1 MSDTNKDINNELN
14 IENNENAPIV
24 KPKSKKESIFNL
36 TVKKITKSTKKKDE
50 MPKDEEK
57 SDSEENPKVKKKTA
71 KEKVVKEKAPK
82 EKPTAK
88 KPVKEKNA
96 KPKPQ
101 EIEKKPTKKAKE
113 DNTAEDIELK
123 ESAESIEAVEV
134 IETMVTVD
142 NTDVIESTESIENTE
157 NIPEPEI
164 KVDDKKKKST
174 KEKGVKEKAIKKK
187 PVKEKAPKEKIE
199 KNKKSKEMPKEKSI
213 EEQPEDKPEKK
224 SANKKKDAPKAEKK
238 APPKKE
244 KPKNEKKPTAK
255 PEKKTNEKW
264 SIKQLGGYLFA
275 KMLRGGASELHAKAD
290 EVNKLNVFP
299 VPDGDTG
306 DNMTMTIESG
316 VASLDNIDTDDLAEV
331 LKVAS
336 RGMLLG
342 ARGNSGVILSQF
354 FAGMAKGLE
363 NVETADATKL
373 AHALELGVQQAYTSV
388 MTPTEGTILT
398 VAREAVEYAVSRVT
412 KKSTVQTLFSDLVN
426 EMNASLQRTPEIL
439 PILGEAGVVDS
450 GGAGLLYI
458 IDGLNRVLNGEDL
471 EDNENSV
478 LPQVKKTP
486 TTDAN
491 FGPDS
496 KMEFGYC
503 TELLVQLMNR
513 KMKDNPFDLDALKLY
528 LASYGDSIVAFQ
540 TESIVKIHV
549 HTLRPDKI
557 MRYMLKFGDFI
568 SVKVENMSLQH
579 SEIIEK
585 DEADTIADAPKEM
598 PKKKYGIV
606 AVSNGDGISN
616 LFKEL
621 GADQIVDGG
630 QTNNPSTNDFIAAF
644 DKINAENIF
653 VFPNNGNIIMA
664 AGQAA
669 EIYEKAKV
677 YVVPSKSIGAGY
689 VAMSSMGFDFSEPD
703 DLMVEAKEA
712 IDRITA
718 AYVSPAVRDA
728 DMNGLHITDGD
739 TMGIIGKEIVISGPD
754 KMVSTYGLIDILLTE
769 TDRFMITIFHGK
781 DATIEERDQLAEYML
796 NTYPLVE
803 AYYVDGGQDIY
814 PFLFVAE

>member
-1 MSDTNKDINNELN
+1 MSDTNKDINTEVT
-14 IENNENAPIV
+14 IENNDTPSVA
-24 KPKSKKESIFNL
+24 KPKKASLFKTAVKKVTKPPKKKED
-36 TVKKITKSTKKKDE
+36 K
-50 MPKDEEK
+50 PKAENK
-57 SDSEENPKVKKKTA
+57 SDSEEKKNSEAKDAEDKAAKEKTTAKKPAKEKAVKPKPQKNEKKESKKAKEAAEKKKAKLPENIDDTEVLKEGEAVATVDDTVVVESPKIKENITEPENKGDEKKKKTT
-71 KEKVVKEKAPK
+71 KE
-82 EKPTAK
+82 
-88 KPVKEKNA
+88 KPVKEKQDKEKSA
-96 KPKPQ
+96 KKPKEKNKKPK
-101 EIEKKPTKKAKE
+101 EKSEKKPT
-113 DNTAEDIELK
+113 D
-123 ESAESIEAVEV
+123 
-134 IETMVTVD
+134 
-142 NTDVIESTESIENTE
+142 EN
-157 NIPEPEI
+157 P
-164 KVDDKKKKST
+164 DKKSPDKKSET
-174 KEKGVKEKAIKKK
+174 
-187 PVKEKAPKEKIE
+187 
-199 KNKKSKEMPKEKSI
+199 
-213 EEQPEDKPEKK
+213 
-224 SANKKKDAPKAEKK
+224 PKAEKK
-238 APPKKE
+238 TSLKKE
-244 KPKNEKKPTAK
+244 KTKSEKKSAAK
-255 PEKKTNEKW
+255 PEKKTSEKW

-275 KMLRGGASELHAKAD
+275 KMLRGGATELHAKAD

-306 DNMTMTIESG
+306 DNMSMTIKSG

-331 LKVAS
+331 LRVAS

-363 NVETADATKL
+363 NVETADAKKL

-458 IDGLNRVLNGEDL
+458 IDGLNRVLNGEEI
-471 EDNENSV
+471 EDND
-478 LPQVKKTP
+478 TP
-486 TTDAN
+486 LLSNAKPISIN
-491 FGPDS
+491 EGGFGPDS
-496 KMEFGYC
+496 TMEYGYC
-503 TELLVQLMNR
+503 TELLVQLIN
-513 KMKDNPFDLDALKLY
+513 KKTEEYPFDLDALKLY

-540 TESIVKIHV
+540 TESVVKIHV

-557 MRYMLKFGDFI
+557 MRYMLKRGDFI

-579 SEIIEK
+579 SSLIEK
-585 DEADTIADAPKEM
+585 EEKENKIEAPVEI

-616 LFKEL
+616 LFREL

-630 QTNNPSTNDFIAAF
+630 QTNNPSTNDFIDAF
-644 DKINAENIF
+644 DMINAENIF

-677 YVVPSKSIGAGY
+677 YVIPSKSIGAGY
-689 VAMSSMGFDFSEPD
+689 VAMSSMSFDFSEPD
-703 DLMVEAKEA
+703 DLIAEANDA
-712 IDRITA
+712 IGRITA

-728 DMNGLHITDGD
+728 DMNGVHITDGD

-754 KMVSTYGLIDILLTE
+754 KMVSTYGLIDILLTD